1 MEMDVRVE
9 GFDELIKAMEALPG
23 LLAERVQG
31 DGLIAAARAARDE
44 ARQTS
49 EFSDKT
55 RKLRAL
61 IRAKRRSQKV
71 ETAFGFKNVPGAA
84 AVLTAGGPGARH
96 AMLVEYGH
104 GGPHPAPPHPY
115 LEPAVVNN
123 LTRLFGVSA
132 AAMRRSFERL
142 GRQLAAGRVPRISR
156 RLLAG
161 DT

>member
-9 GFDELIKAMEALPG
+9 GFDELIKALNALPG

-31 DGLIAAARAARDE
+31 DGLIAAAHVARDE

-55 RKLRAL
+55 GKLRAS
-61 IRAKRRSQKV
+61 IRAGQRSQKV
-71 ETAFGFKNVPGAA
+71 ETSFGFKNVPSAA
-84 AVLTAGGPGARH
+84 AMLTVGGPGARQ

-123 LTRLFGVSA
+123 LARLFGVSA
-132 AAMRRSFERL
+132 AAMRRSFAKL
-142 GRQLAAGRVPRISR
+142 GRDLETGRTTRLTR
-156 RLLAG
+156 RLLAE